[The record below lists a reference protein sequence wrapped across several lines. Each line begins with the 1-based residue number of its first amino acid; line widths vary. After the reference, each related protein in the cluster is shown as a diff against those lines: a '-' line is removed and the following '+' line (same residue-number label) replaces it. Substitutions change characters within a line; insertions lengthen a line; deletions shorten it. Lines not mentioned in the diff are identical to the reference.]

1 MIRRF
6 ARVAPGRP
14 PAGGR
19 PPVAIAAAA
28 AALLALGGCN
38 TVVMNPAG
46 DVAVQQS
53 NLIVWSVVLMLLII
67 VPVMALTVL
76 FAWRYRAQ
84 NEDAAY
90 EPDWDHST
98 GLELVIWAAPLLI
111 IIALGAL
118 TWVGT
123 HTLDP
128 YRPLA
133 RTAPGKPV
141 AKGARP
147 LEIQVVALDWKWLF
161 IYPEQG
167 VATVNELVV
176 PVDRPVHFRM
186 TASSVMNALWVP
198 SMAGMVYSMP
208 GMETSLYGVLNR
220 TGKFEG
226 RSANYSGAGFSGMTF
241 WTHSVT
247 PARFDEWAAGV
258 KRRPWRL
265 DTATYLKLAKPSE
278 KVRPI
283 GFGAIDPALFGRV
296 IAMCVEPGTSC
307 MQGMSHAGPAVN
319 DRAPRAGEAEGA
331 LTRDPSEKGESKH
344 LSAPTGGSPGA
355 NDPGADANR
364 NMTQLELPAHLRANA
379 SQGA

>member
-1 MIRRF
+1 M
-6 ARVAPGRP
+6 
-14 PAGGR
+14 
-19 PPVAIAAAA
+19 AAA
-28 AALLALGGCN
+28 AALLALGGCD

-53 NLIVWSVVLMLLII
+53 HLIVWSVVLMLLII
-67 VPVMALTVL
+67 IPVMALTVV
-76 FAWRYRAQ
+76 FAWRYREQ
-84 NEDAAY
+84 NTEASY

-141 AKGARP
+141 AATQKP
-147 LEIQVVALDWKWLF
+147 LEVQVVSLDWKWLF

-176 PVDRPVHFRM
+176 PVDRPVKFTM
-186 TASSVMNALWVP
+186 TSSSVMNALWIP
-198 SMAGMVYSMP
+198 SMAGMIYTMP
-208 GMETSLYGVLNR
+208 GMETVLHGVLNR
-220 TGKFEG
+220 TGRFEG
-226 RSANYSGAGFSGMTF
+226 RSGNYSGAGFSHMTF

-247 PARFDEWAAGV
+247 PARFDQWVAGV
-258 KRRPWRL
+258 KRNRWQL
-265 DTATYLKLAKPSE
+265 DLGTYRKLEKPSE

-283 GFGAIDPALFGRV
+283 GFGAIDRSLFPRIVG
-296 IAMCVEPGTSC
+296 MCVNPGTTC

-319 DRAPRAGEAEGA
+319 DRPQAPGEAEGA
-331 LTRDPSEKGESKH
+331 LTRDPSQKGESPH
-344 LSAPTGGSPGA
+344 ISAPKGNAPGA
-355 NDPGADANR
+355 AQPGAEDNR
-364 NMTQLELPAHLRANA
+364 NMTQLDLPAPLRATA
-379 SQGA
+379 SKEA